1 MTLSSIRRVEKRY
14 DPLLT
19 ETIVVSVGPQ
29 HPSLVSPVQLHIQA
43 DGELIERVTVEQ
55 GFMHRG
61 IEMLCSQRD
70 WAGCAA
76 LLSRTEWLAGMNG
89 HFLLSSA
96 IEELSGLEVP
106 QRAQFLRSLVLELG
120 RLSSHLYWFGD
131 LGLEVGAV
139 TPVFWAMREREPLLE
154 LLDMLSGHR
163 WHGAYIVPGGVS
175 HEPPAAFYQRLR
187 AWLPLMRRRI
197 NSYEEYFSDNAIWVN
212 RSELIGVLET
222 DYAIKNGA
230 SGPVARASAVD
241 CDLRRDA
248 PYAAYGELSFKV
260 PLGEYGDALDRFRVR
275 FMEMRES
282 MNMVEQCLDA
292 LAGAELGSARLVGA
306 SLDSPSLAAGIQGK
320 AGQDPPLQNQ
330 AGQDPPIQ
338 IPAGEAFV
346 SVEGPRGELALSV
359 VSDGGHGPARVHLR
373 GPSMYH
379 LHLLDELCRGYLLA
393 DLFVIYAS
401 LDIMV
406 GEADR

>member
-89 HFLLSSA
+89 HYLHSAA
-96 IEELSGLEVP
+96 IEELSGIEVP
-106 QRAQFLRSLVLELG
+106 ERALWLRSLVLEIG

-131 LGLEVGAV
+131 LGLEVGAM
-139 TPVFWAMREREPLLE
+139 TPIFWAMREREPLLE
-154 LLDMLSGHR
+154 LIDLLSGHR
-163 WHGAYIVPGGVS
+163 WHGAYIIPGGVS
-175 HEPPAAFYQRLR
+175 HEPPAAFYERLR

-197 NSYEEYFSDNAIWVN
+197 DSYEEYFSDNAIWVN

-222 DYAIKNGA
+222 DHAIKNGA

-248 PYAAYGELSFKV
+248 PYAAYGQLKFSV
-260 PLGEYGDALDRFRVR
+260 PLGEFGDALDRYRVR

-282 MNMVEQCLDA
+282 MNIVEQCLDF
-292 LAGAELGSARLVGA
+292 LAGADHLVGA
-306 SLDSPSLAAGIQGK
+306 SLDSPSLALPVRGK
-320 AGQDPPLQNQ
+320 AGQDPPLQV
-330 AGQDPPIQ
+330 
-338 IPAGEAFV
+338 PAGEAFV

-359 VSDGGHGPARVHLR
+359 VSDGGPGPARLHLR
-373 GPSMYH
+373 GPSLYH